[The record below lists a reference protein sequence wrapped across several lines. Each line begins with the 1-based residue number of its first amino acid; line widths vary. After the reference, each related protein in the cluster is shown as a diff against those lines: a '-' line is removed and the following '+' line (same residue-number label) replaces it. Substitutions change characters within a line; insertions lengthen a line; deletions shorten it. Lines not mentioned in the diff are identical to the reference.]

1 MIDMLYFDT
10 DCLSAFLWVGEEGM
24 LTKLY
29 PNRIVIPEP
38 VYVEL
43 SRPSVPHLR
52 NATDVLLRTGQVIL
66 RNIEIGTEEY
76 TVFYQLT
83 EEPTPGHRI
92 IGKGE
97 AASIALAK
105 TYGGAVASNNLRD
118 INVFIEEYGLGH
130 FTTGDIMVEAYRR
143 NIIGESQGNVIWS
156 RMLSKRRKL
165 GANSFTE
172 YLEAKSN

>member
-29 PNRIVIPEP
+29 PNIIVIPEP
-38 VYVEL
+38 VYLEL

-66 RNIEIGTEEY
+66 KTIDIGTEEY
-76 TVFYQLT
+76 NVFYQLT
-83 EEPTPGHRI
+83 EEPALGNKI

-105 TYGGAVASNNLRD
+105 TYGGVVASNNLRD
-118 INVFIEEYGLGH
+118 ISLFIEEYGLRH
-130 FTTGDIMVEAYRR
+130 LTTGDIMAEAYRQ
-143 NIIGESQGNVIWS
+143 NIICESQGNVIWS

-165 GANSFTE
+165 GANSFSE
-172 YLEAKSN
+172 YLKVKSN